1 MSFVTCENFVLISPD
16 GPMFEPIS
24 FCLKEGE
31 ILGLV
36 GPNGVGKS
44 LLLNCVATGAAPE
57 PFRWAGKLDTLG
69 RRSGDNTFFLPQLHA
84 PDVHMPYQLGEIA
97 SFDGKLS
104 MGLSWFD
111 KKIASRPWN
120 KASGG
125 ERMRALL
132 ARAFASQAQLLLLDE
147 PFNHLDAY
155 SVSSVRDAMRA
166 YVNVIPSRSI
176 IFVSHLENN
185 SRKNDACAE
194 TDFQTVEVISPAF
207 RSGVAL

>member
-1 MSFVTCENFVLISPD
+1 
-16 GPMFEPIS
+16 
-24 FCLKEGE
+24 
-31 ILGLV
+31 
-36 GPNGVGKS
+36 
-44 LLLNCVATGAAPE
+44 
-57 PFRWAGKLDTLG
+57 
-69 RRSGDNTFFLPQLHA
+69 
-84 PDVHMPYQLGEIA
+84 
-97 SFDGKLS
+97 
-104 MGLSWFD
+104 
-111 KKIASRPWN
+111 
-120 KASGG
+120 
-125 ERMRALL
+125 MRALL